1 MAKILEMKAAA
12 AKRLAPPAC
21 GKCASGDDGSF
32 AAYVPGKYAY
42 PPAASIRRAG
52 RGDAGVEIRGLMPGQ
67 AVALRI
73 CTAGAANPAW
83 QVSA

>member
-42 PPAASIRRAG
+42 PPAASIRRHGGAM
-52 RGDAGVEIRGLMPGQ
+52 L
-67 AVALRI
+67 ALKSEARY
-73 CTAGAANPAW
+73 PAKPPLCLW
-83 QVSA
+83 CHLHR